1 MLYLIGLGLN
11 KESFSYEAMNAIKNC
26 RKIHLDS
33 YTVELPYNIEE
44 LQEIIGKKIEPL
56 TREEIESDF
65 LIKETKEGNT
75 ALLVYGNPLMATTH
89 ISLIQEAKKAKIP
102 CRVIHGASILD
113 AVSETG
119 LQIYKFGKIT
129 SMPKWQTDK
138 SKNYEPTSFMTI
150 VKENQSINA
159 HTLILVDIE
168 LSFKEA
174 IRELEISAKK
184 ESVKLDKIIVCERL
198 GLQNSRIYYNTLNSI
213 SKLNL
218 KAPFCFIIPASGE
231 KGLHFLEEEALKN
244 FK

>member
-89 ISLIQEAKKAKIP
+89 ISLIQEAKKAKIQ
-102 CRVIHGASILD
+102 CKVIHAASILD

-129 SMPKWQTDK
+129 SMPKWQ
-138 SKNYEPTSFMTI
+138 KNFTPDSFMDI
-150 VKENQSINA
+150 IRENLSIKA
-159 HTLILVDIE
+159 HSLILCDIGLGIVDVLHE
-168 LSFKEA
+168 LSV
-174 IRELEISAKK
+174 SAKNK
-184 ESVKLDKIIVCERL
+184 KIKLDKIIVCSQL
-198 GLQNSRIYYNTLNSI
+198 GTKESKIYYDTIDAILIKEKNEDEEEIEL
-213 SKLNL
+213 
-218 KAPFCFIIPASGE
+218 PFCIIIPSE
-231 KGLHFLEEEALKN
+231 LHFMEKEGLESL
-244 FK
+244 